1 MTPYQYLGCLFFL
14 YGFGITILLLYSY
27 VISIEYCKMRRK
39 LQITQH
45 NRIAQME
52 NDSEVQVLNIV

>member
-1 MTPYQYLGCLFFL
+1 MTPYQYLGCLFF
-14 YGFGITILLLYSY
+14 YGFGITILLVYSL
-27 VISIEYCKMRRK
+27 SIELRKMHRK
-39 LQITQH
+39 LQITMH